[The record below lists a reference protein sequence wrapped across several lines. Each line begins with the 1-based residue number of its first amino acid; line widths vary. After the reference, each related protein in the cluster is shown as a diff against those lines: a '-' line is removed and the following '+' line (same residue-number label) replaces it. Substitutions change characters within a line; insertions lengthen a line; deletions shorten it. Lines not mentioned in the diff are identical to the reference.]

1 MTTLFM
7 MDNTNLDAEA
17 KEGFGECTE
26 TCKSCLSVYCWQS
39 KPKTEEGGQLQPD
52 SKAALYSI
60 PPGMNVNMKPL
71 FNSMMYTAPH
81 SMSVP
86 MQNLPRSGTRN
97 YTTAAPVSFQY
108 IAQKVKNDQTT
119 PFVLQ
124 TNEVSVFVC
133 VMFLLGGLADLGLL
147 SGFILEVEAQLII
160 LSIVSFCVLEISHIQ
175 FKSYLVY
182 CIEVSDF
189 CEKFS
194 TNFGKLIY
202 MVSAFVDTAV
212 FIFQVL
218 FVITWVYT
226 RNLLVIDHN
235 FYPLFISLVVLV
247 CFYMGLKFGVYVWK
261 FADIFSTN
269 TERVRRQAAESEQT
283 WTARKLFYN
292 FLALG
297 EYLLYCSFIF
307 VFFVIILY
315 MLNVTDTPEKS
326 LIFQE
331 QTMYQK
337 CRPAFLDLNLLWSSI
352 QTKFCCV

>member
-1 MTTLFM
+1 MKQTDKDKYWRSIHDGLSMTTLFM

-247 CFYMGLKFGVYVWK
+247 CFYMGLKFGAYVWK

-292 FLALG
+292 FLELG

-331 QTMYQK
+331 QTMYQ
-337 CRPAFLDLNLLWSSI
+337 
-352 QTKFCCV
+352 